1 MKNLEV
7 TRNGLTDEFSIVLIQ
22 GSDTIRCMVT
32 VASGL
37 PDNEMKRSALS
48 KAKALARALDVAIDD
63 R

>member
-1 MKNLEV
+1 MKNLEI
-7 TRNGLTDEFSIVLIQ
+7 TRNGLTDESSIVLTQ

-37 PDNEMKRSALS
+37 PDNEMKRPALS

>member
-1 MKNLEV
+1 MKNLEL
-7 TRNGLTDEFSIVLIQ
+7 TRNGLTDEFSIVLTQ

-37 PDNEMKRSALS
+37 SDSEMKRSALS
-48 KAKALARALDVAIDD
+48 KAKALARALDVAIHE